1 MSEQV
6 EVPCTRCAAVVRI
19 PKDRLG
25 DGPRCPQ
32 CHTAFFGGHP
42 LEVDASTFQRQLERS
57 ELPLVV
63 DFWAPWCGPC
73 RMMAPAFEAAAHK
86 WEPRVRFLKVT
97 TDEVPELASRFG
109 IRGIPTLLVFK
120 QGKEAARQSG
130 AMNGQQLDQWLTRS
144 VA

>member
-63 DFWAPWCGPC
+63 DFWA
-73 RMMAPAFEAAAHK
+73 FEAAAHK
-86 WEPRVRFLKVT
+86 WEPRVRFLKVN

-109 IRGIPTLLVFK
+109 IRGIPTLLVFN